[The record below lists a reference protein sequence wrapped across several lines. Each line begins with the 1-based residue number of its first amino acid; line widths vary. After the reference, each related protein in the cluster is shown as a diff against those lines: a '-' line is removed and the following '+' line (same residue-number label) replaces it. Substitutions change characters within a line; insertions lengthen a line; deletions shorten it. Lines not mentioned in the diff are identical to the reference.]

1 MTLHRHIWK
10 RLLCPALS
18 SSLGLTT
25 TSVRLKSSKIL
36 RTRDPFY
43 REGVSDVIDVRT
55 PEEYHADH
63 IPGAINIPILS
74 PEEFQIVGKLHW
86 EASEARKADETVP
99 LKARLIGAKFSL
111 QSIIKILDSHFM
123 DKPQSYSPF
132 IYCKRGGLRS
142 RSLAT
147 VLEEIGYPVV
157 LLEGGYKT
165 YRRTVMDDLNEMPS
179 KFRFNVVTGSNKSGK
194 SLIMRKLID
203 RGHQVLNFDKMIHY
217 EDLFLSG
224 DLMKMKGRTRY
235 METKLR
241 DKLVSFD
248 PSRPVWVKHQLWQTD
263 LMKRVASTHNLS
275 TPPVLYKQMIK
286 GKIYEV
292 RVPNEEKVE
301 RLVRQGYL
309 DWMKDNLDTVQLF
322 LDTHAR
328 NMYEPRILNIMHAH
342 TKNGKLRELLA
353 VTLQEEH
360 RHYKNM
366 RRRCRKK
373 FAKNP
378 DLLRQEFFVLD
389 SLTSDKIEEIVEKF
403 EKMAENS

>member
-74 PEEFQIVGKLHW
+74 PEEFQIV
-86 EASEARKADETVP
+86 
-99 LKARLIGAKFSL
+99 
-111 QSIIKILDSHFM
+111 
-123 DKPQSYSPF
+123 
-132 IYCKRGGLRS
+132 
-142 RSLAT
+142 
-147 VLEEIGYPVV
+147 
-157 LLEGGYKT
+157 
-165 YRRTVMDDLNEMPS
+165 
-179 KFRFNVVTGSNKSGK
+179 GSNKSGK